1 MTVLTVGLAL
11 VNWLVVAAGR
21 VADRR
26 VRSWPGCGRKPR
38 WAKRRRPA
46 WLSGRT
52 NLPVGAM
59 DTRASGW
66 WAMIFTVFT
75 EASLFAYLLFSYY
88 YLAVQP
94 HAPGTFPEGGAA
106 AAGAGA
112 AQHRHPAGIVGR
124 GGLGA
129 IRHRARQANGGWC
142 AGWASAR
149 CSGVIF
155 LVIQCFEWADRPFGL
170 SSTPYSS
177 LYFVI
182 TGFHMAHV
190 VVGVLMLLALTFWSG
205 QGYFN
210 SRRFAHIHIGA
221 LYWHFVDAV
230 WIAVFFTF
238 YITPLLGLTS

>member
-1 MTVLTVGLAL
+1 M
-11 VNWLVVAAGR
+11 
-21 VADRR
+21 ADQ
-26 VRSWPGCGRKPR
+26 
-38 WAKRRRPA
+38 
-46 WLSGRT
+46 L
-52 NLPVGAM
+52 NQILPVGAM

-94 HAPGTFPEGGAA
+94 HAPGTFPEGGPPPLMISAINTAILLTSSAA
-106 AAGAGA
+106 VGW
-112 AQHRHPAGIVGR
+112 AQLSIEHNKKWRLVA
-124 GGLGA
+124 GLGTGA
-129 IRHRARQANGGWC
+129 LLGM
-142 AGWASAR
+142 
-149 CSGVIF
+149 IF
-155 LVIQCFEWADRPFGL
+155 LVIQCFEWANRPFGL

-177 LYFVI
+177 LYFVL

-190 VVGVLMLLALTFWSG
+190 AVGVVMLLALTLWSG
-205 QGYFN
+205 IGYFN

-238 YITPLLGLTS
+238 YITPLLGLKA